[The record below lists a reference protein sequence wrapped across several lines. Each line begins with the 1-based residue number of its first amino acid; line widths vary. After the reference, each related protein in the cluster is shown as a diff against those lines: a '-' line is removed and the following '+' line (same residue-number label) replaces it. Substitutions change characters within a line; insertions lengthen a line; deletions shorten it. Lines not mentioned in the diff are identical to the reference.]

1 MPPINT
7 GQIGISSDTCT
18 SFTAAPWPNNQS
30 IPARIL
36 SGGPFIVGEFDSGRI
51 SSFDVTPFN
60 AVEISTLDFLWFSWV
75 RFKAKVKILNPRPNL
90 VIELTFVGMAPGEP
104 LDYLTGK
111 LIYVQFGTCAFV
123 APPPPAL
130 PPPAP
135 PPPTFVEIRETLPT
149 LMISMMDYSNKIL
162 FNTGLAIFSQTPTV
176 SYPFKVYTL
185 NNKKYVF
192 VNTRIYEL
200 VYMSS
205 SDTRVRNIGIV
216 LLIDIE
222 TEERYINFDAWF
234 QKKTFTSAIT
244 NPDVP
249 GLTSAGTGIDSFVFD
264 IDVSS
269 GGQSAMLVGN
279 GNGAMFCSVYNN
291 CIGLGV
297 EFVTGEEVPFDK
309 FVQLRLNNEQTWP
322 APVTKVECGVS
333 HVQFDVY
340 IGARVFPSILTH
352 DIRHRVSSDGNTL
365 IPESRFNT
373 RTLYIYDCQL
383 ISGMEGFN
391 CSSQVYDSAII
402 NNIYGNWISVPDET
416 AIPDL
421 VYTYNGCIGFIYDYV
436 NQRIKVISTTQ
447 SPAIIGGSSL
457 IDKSDGDAFTHT
469 GQADI
474 MNPSRKY
481 SSSAMKFGTLGSSTL
496 QQRYDNPFPY
506 KYRTSWTVE
515 GAYRTYF
522 RSNMPL
528 GMNLWLGQI
537 DKRLMVCCNFT
548 GSIGKTYNKTVIT
561 LSSGSVFNAYRDGDY
576 FFIEHAG
583 GYLSYVAPGGRSF
596 SSTSTLSAIN
606 FFTMEDKGGNN
617 LRVTSVI
624 DDTSYVDYTYTNIQ
638 FPQYASDPII
648 QTIGIRKLDAV
659 VYNTTDSN
667 IPDPNL
673 VFRYYKN
680 GILILDR
687 SNVIVSYHTFKS
699 VTGHMLVN
707 NDTGTILR
715 PRRLGSDSM
724 GWGTWNRIRPGCSRP
739 IGLKNPPPRTRTPS
753 DFEQFMDAI
762 TPPNTNSAISQALYN
777 FVASTTMEDVAIGIA
792 TTGGAALL
800 GLLAKWWRRRR
811 RADDAA
817 EAIGTHVPPVPP
829 SATRLDDTFVRVGPT
844 LQPVRLTFS
853 QATTGYVDDTAE
865 TFTAT
870 WSRTPSR
877 QIPATPMWDDIPA
890 AGGAAASGSRGPPGG
905 AAGYTG
911 TRHIV
916 MFPGGAQTST
926 GGSARKAAAEAYA
939 ADQLRRTGKAT
950 TPQEQIVTSPYQWSG
965 LPP

>member
-1 MPPINT
+1 
-7 GQIGISSDTCT
+7 
-18 SFTAAPWPNNQS
+18 
-30 IPARIL
+30 
-36 SGGPFIVGEFDSGRI
+36 
-51 SSFDVTPFN
+51 
-60 AVEISTLDFLWFSWV
+60 
-75 RFKAKVKILNPRPNL
+75 
-90 VIELTFVGMAPGEP
+90 
-104 LDYLTGK
+104 
-111 LIYVQFGTCAFV
+111 
-123 APPPPAL
+123 
-130 PPPAP
+130 
-135 PPPTFVEIRETLPT
+135 
-149 LMISMMDYSNKIL
+149 MDYSNKIL
-162 FNTGLAIFSQTPTV
+162 FNTGLAIFSQTTTV
-176 SYPFKVYTL
+176 SRPFKVYTL

-205 SDTRVRNIGIV
+205 SDTRVRDIGIV

-222 TEERYINFDAWF
+222 TGERYINFNAWF

-249 GLTSAGTGIDSFVFD
+249 GLTSAGSGIDSFVFD
-264 IDVSS
+264 IDMSNS
-269 GGQSAMLVGN
+269 GQSG
-279 GNGAMFCSVYNN
+279 MFCSVYNN

-297 EFVTGEEVPFDK
+297 EFVTGEEVPYDK
-309 FVQLRLNNEQTWP
+309 FVQLRLNNEQSWP
-322 APVTKVECGVS
+322 APVTRVECFVT
-333 HVQFDVY
+333 HNQFDIEIYSGEV
-340 IGARVFPSILTH
+340 PSTQSH
-352 DIRHRVSSDGNTL
+352 DLSHRVSSDGNTL
-365 IPESRFNT
+365 IPNSSYNN

-402 NNIYGNWISVPDET
+402 NNIYGNWISVPNET

-421 VYTYNGCIGFIYDYV
+421 VYTYNGCIGFIYDYI

-457 IDKSDGDAFTHT
+457 IDKSDGDRFNQYGNLGAVT
-469 GQADI
+469 
-474 MNPSRKY
+474 SRKY
-481 SSSAMKFGTLGSSTL
+481 SSSAMKFGTLGSSVMAIYN
-496 QQRYDNPFPY
+496 RYDNPFPY
-506 KYRTSWTVE
+506 KYRNGWSVE
-515 GAYRTYF
+515 GGYRTYF

-528 GMNLWLGQI
+528 GMDLWLGQI
-537 DKRLMVCCNFT
+537 DKRLMVCCKFT
-548 GSIGKTYNKTVIT
+548 GGIGKKYNKTVIT

-583 GYLSYVAPGGRSF
+583 GYLSYAAPGGRSF

-648 QTIGIRKLDAV
+648 QNMVIGKLDAV
-659 VYNTTDSN
+659 AYNTTDSN

-699 VTGHMLVN
+699 VTGQMLVN

-724 GWGTWNRIRPGCSRP
+724 GWGTWKSNRPDCSVP
-739 IGLKNPPPRTRTPS
+739 IGIKDPPPGTGTPS
-753 DFEQFMDAI
+753 VIDELIRAL
-762 TPPNTNSAISQALYN
+762 TPRNPGSAGSQALYD
-777 FVASTTMEDVAIGIA
+777 FVARTNMEDLAIGLGVA
-792 TTGGAALL
+792 AGARLL
-800 GLLAKWWRRRR
+800 GGIFMNWGRRGR

-817 EAIGTHVPPVPP
+817 EDIGTRVPPVPP
-829 SATRLDDTFVRVGPT
+829 GATRLEDTFVRVGPT

-870 WSRTPSR
+870 WSRTPPPK
-877 QIPATPMWDDIPA
+877 IPATPVMQWDDLARP
-890 AGGAAASGSRGPPGG
+890 GGAVASGSGSSGPPGG
-905 AAGYTG
+905 SATYTDKFKYVGYHG
-911 TRHIV
+911 QN
-916 MFPGGAQTST
+916 GASRE
-926 GGSARKAAAEAYA
+926 GAAATA
-939 ADQLRRTGKAT
+939 LHNSGIPT
-950 TPQEQIVTSPYQWSG
+950 TPQKQIATSPYDWQG
-965 LPP
+965 F